1 MYEDRESSV
10 IQYRSYRA
18 IRPREIDREDS
29 FSLRLVHS
37 TTFSFFVCE
46 LDALSRPSLLKVHRA
61 FNAA

>member
-37 TTFSFFVCE
+37 TTVIYVNTLIKME
-46 LDALSRPSLLKVHRA
+46 HMI
-61 FNAA
+61 NTI